1 MDFLPLYL
9 LLDILRFDLDELFS
23 VRYRKKLIETFKKH
37 KVYPCDL
44 RYIGF
49 GDHKTCVFIDT
60 RLGLVVLDREEIAE
74 LKTQYVDIN
83 QLRQYDCFRFV
94 K

>member
-9 LLDILRFDLDELFS
+9 LLDLLRFNLDEMFS
-23 VRYRKKLIETFKKH
+23 FDCRKKLIDLFLKYNIY
-37 KVYPCDL
+37 VYDI

-49 GDHKTCVFIDT
+49 VDKKNTLFIET
-60 RLGLVVLDREEIAE
+60 RKGRVILNREDIAE
-74 LKTQYVDIN
+74 LQVQYIDIG
-83 QLRQYDCFRFV
+83 QLLQSDCFKFY